1 MTITIIFL
9 AFLVMLAIML
19 AGMPI
24 AVVMAVMG
32 AVGGVLTFGWPL
44 VNSMGPVMWSV
55 MNENLLTAIPLFIF
69 LGEIM
74 LRSGMADRMYGA
86 LSLRLQFL

>member
-32 AVGGVLTFGWPL
+32 AVGGVLTFGE
-44 VNSMGPVMWSV
+44 VTIDNIAKNSSQVTSSL
-55 MNENLLTAIPLFIF
+55 MNVEMESYEVTYSRADTGTLLPPP
-69 LGEIM
+69 
-74 LRSGMADRMYGA
+74 MA
-86 LSLRLQFL
+86 